1 MPQGSMP
8 CGVASNYFPSSQA
21 KSRDPDEVTF
31 KRSQRHAST
40 SLRLT
45 AFYAEAC
52 APVRLHNSG
61 RHFSFHRRNFRKR
74 CIRRNRC
81 KLRRSVTNRCRTARI
96 LFAFPAPCCQW
107 PAQVYRFKIYRRNHD
122 AQNEFNHY
130 ARAARRNLRNGGKS

>member
-8 CGVASNYFPSSQA
+8 CGVASNYFPSSRA

-45 AFYAEAC
+45 AFSAEAC
-52 APVRLHNSG
+52 GPVRLRNSG
-61 RHFSFHRRNFRKR
+61 RHLSFRRRNFRKR
-74 CIRRNRC
+74 CIRTNKC
-81 KLRRSVTNRCRTARI
+81 KLRYLAEVRFHIART
-96 LFAFPAPCCQW
+96 LFAFPAPWCQYSNGGY
-107 PAQVYRFKIYRRNHD
+107 PFKNYRRNRD

-130 ARAARRNLRNGGKS
+130 ACVARRNLPNRGKS